1 MEQTQLFYNILDLQE
16 HIGLLVIQN
25 AEITSF
31 NSEGPSVKYIE
42 CVVEEMINKINS
54 MLIIDIN
61 FTVNENNTLPNNL
74 SFYQRIYTYFYSLAS
89 MVCKYNQY
97 VIVRF
102 PQIFK
107 SKYETANIDFKV
119 IIDNSTS
126 QLIYNNTQR
135 ALNTIDIKDTKSE
148 SILSKIT
155 PELLLPQSVKL
166 FSFNDI
172 CFAGSFDHFHIGH
185 NILLQ
190 MSLLLSKDTINI
202 GVTSD
207 KMISHKGDPSI
218 LQYSKYRMDYIRRI
232 LDINGY
238 QAETINI
245 AQIYDPIDFAG
256 ISKTLQCLV
265 LTSETIKGGVLVNQT
280 RENNHLNKVELVA
293 LNVIDC
299 GESNTMKISSSIIR
313 KDILSRIDK
322 EKMHY
327 LYEQWIKV
335 NEQVGVNK
343 ENVICWWNR
352 IRDEYMKKWKTYH
365 NLNHIYS
372 MIKQY
377 EENQVNDINFWYAI
391 WFHDIVYIPMRK
403 DNEMHSI
410 KMFEDFYNE
419 NKNELNNKIHC
430 TEVNEYIKETENH
443 LLSKENNNK
452 KIDMFL
458 DFDMM
463 IMATDN
469 IEQYE
474 NEIRGEYSNISTEE
488 YNKGR
493 SDFLNK
499 ILSKPHIYRTD
510 SYISQYEEKARHN
523 INKLL
528 KQLNSLEK

>member
-16 HIGLLVIQN
+16 QIGLLVIQN

-31 NSEGPSVKYIE
+31 NSEILIIKYIE
-42 CVVEEMINKINS
+42 GIVKEMIKKINS

-61 FTVNENNTLPNNL
+61 FTVNEINTLPNSL
-74 SFYQRIYTYFYSLAS
+74 SFYQKIYTYFYSLSS

-102 PQIFK
+102 PQIFT
-107 SKYETANIDFKV
+107 SKYDTTNINFKV
-119 IIDNSTS
+119 TIDNSTS
-126 QLIYNNTQR
+126 QFIYNNIQR
-135 ALNTIDIKDTKSE
+135 DLNTIDIKDTKSE
-148 SILSKIT
+148 SILTKIT
-155 PELLLPQSVKL
+155 PELLLPQSVKI
-166 FSFNDI
+166 FSYNDI

-190 MSLLLSKDTINI
+190 MSLLLCKDTINI

-207 KMISHKGDPSI
+207 IMISHKGDPSI
-218 LQYSKYRMDYIRRI
+218 LQYSKYRMDVIRSI
-232 LDINGY
+232 IDINGY

-245 AQIYDPIDFAG
+245 NQIYDPIDFAG

-299 GESNTMKISSSIIR
+299 GESSQMKISSSIIR

-322 EKMHY
+322 EKMNY
-327 LYEQWIKV
+327 LYEQWITI
-335 NEQVGVNK
+335 NEQIGVKK

-352 IRDEYMKKWKTYH
+352 IRDEYMKKWKQYH

-403 DNEMHSI
+403 DNEMLSI
-410 KMFEDFYNE
+410 KMFEDFDNE
-419 NKNELNNKIHC
+419 NKKELENRINC

-443 LLSKENNNK
+443 LLSKENSNK

-463 IMATDN
+463 IMASDN

-474 NEIRGEYSNISTEE
+474 QEIRDEYSNISSEDYT
-488 YNKGR
+488 KGR
-493 SDFLNK
+493 IDFLNK

-510 SYISQYEEKARHN
+510 SYLSQYEEKARNN
-523 INKLL
+523 IKKIL
-528 KQLNSLEK
+528 KQLE